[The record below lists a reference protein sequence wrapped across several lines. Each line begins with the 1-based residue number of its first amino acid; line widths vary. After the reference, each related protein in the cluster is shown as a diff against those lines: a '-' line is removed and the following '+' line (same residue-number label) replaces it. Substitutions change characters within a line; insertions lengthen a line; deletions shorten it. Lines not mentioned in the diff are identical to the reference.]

1 MSRMVVLSALA
12 VVLSAA
18 PAHAQYFGR
27 NKVHYDRLEFR
38 VLRTEHFDV
47 HYYDDEAE
55 AAGHAARMAERWYAR
70 FSTLLNHRFNDRQ
83 VLVLYASHPHFR
95 QTNLTARSPGEGV
108 GGFTEHA
115 RSRIAM
121 PFAAGLG
128 ETDHVLGHEI
138 AHVFQIDVARRAKQN
153 AFAMPG
159 WFIEGMAEF
168 LSLGPANA
176 HTAMWL
182 RDAGLHDTLPSLA
195 QLDNPRYFPY
205 RFGHALWSYL
215 TTRYGDDIA
224 GRLLRTTGRTVVA
237 RLEALT
243 GLDQETLTRDWH
255 ASIRAVDPAPV
266 ASIVP
271 GRTVVSARDR
281 HTRLNV
287 GPAIDPDG
295 SRIMFLSERDR
306 LSLDLYMAD
315 ASTGSIVRRIV
326 GTAADPHFDSLQYIH
341 SAGAWDQSGRRFA
354 FAALGSGQP
363 VLSIVD
369 VESGARADH
378 VLPSLDEIYNPSWS
392 PDGARVVFSALHGG
406 LSDLFVFTTATK
418 TVERLT
424 RDAFADL
431 HPAWSPDGRSI
442 AFATDRFTSSLD
454 ALEFGALRIAVLDL
468 STGAMRA
475 LAPERARV
483 KQINPQWAPDAGHL
497 YFVSDR
503 GGVSNV
509 YRARLEDGSMH
520 QVTAVRG
527 GVTGITATSPAIA
540 VAARSGTLAYSVYRN
555 GRYEIRALDAAAAMA
570 GLPMEPQR
578 GFTAG
583 GTLAA
588 ATNSAVSQMLIDPV
602 EGLPSASSFQRA
614 RYDDRLRLESI
625 SQPYLGASTGNT
637 FGGALRASFGLS
649 FGDMLKD
656 RQLHSLFRVGTDAD
670 DFAGQVAYMNRR
682 HRLNWGATLGFMPSR
697 FFGAHRSIEREGALV
712 TRETTSLR
720 YAHSWGALSAR
731 YSLNRSQRVEFGAG
745 VRRTGFEWQ
754 RFRRVVDSVAGE
766 ELSRE
771 ARELSAGRPIHLA
784 EAHAAFVHDTA
795 VFGPTSPI
803 LGQRY
808 RFEVEPAFGG
818 VRFADVRLDYRRYF
832 IPMRPFTL
840 AARIE
845 HVGRYGPGAA
855 DSRLTPLVYGL
866 QTLGT
871 GLRPPFLCRRRVRR
885 RCHRVLDDGGA
896 RREPVRAAESRA
908 PGTSLW
914 PPQPLVRLRAAADRS
929 ARVCRRRL
937 SVDCRAI
944 AGRAPWQRA
953 RVRSVPQRRRRR
965 TAEHRRHHLRDN
977 GREALRPQPQR
988 MAHELPAS
996 AGILRSAP
1004 RTWNLEPG
1012 TWSLRVLVPPLA
1024 GCLTAQRSTSSR
1036 SGMLGASSF
1045 AR

>member
-1 MSRMVVLSALA
+1 MPRLVVLSALA
-12 VVLSAA
+12 VVLCAA
-18 PAHAQYFGR
+18 SAHAQYFGR

-38 VLRTEHFDV
+38 VLRTDHFDV
-47 HYYDDEAE
+47 HYYDEETE
-55 AAGHAARMAERWYAR
+55 AAGHAARMAERWYTR
-70 FSTLLNHRFNDRQ
+70 FSTLLNHQFNDRQ
-83 VLVLYASHPHFR
+83 VLVLYASHPHFT

-108 GGFTEHA
+108 GGFTERI

-138 AHVFQIDVARRAKQN
+138 AHAFQIDIAKRAKQN
-153 AFAMPG
+153 AFALPG

-182 RDAGLHDTLPSLA
+182 RDAALHDALPSLS
-195 QLDNPRYFPY
+195 QLDNPRFFPY

-215 TTRYGDDIA
+215 AMRFGDDIV
-224 GRLLRTTGRTVVA
+224 GRVLRANGRKVIA

-243 GLDQETLTRDWH
+243 GLDERSLTRDWH
-255 ASIRAVDPAPV
+255 ASIRV
-266 ASIVP
+266 ATGVPLDGIVP
-271 GRTVVSARDR
+271 GRTIVTARDR

-287 GPAIDPDG
+287 APAIDPDG

-341 SAGAWDQSGRRFA
+341 SAGAWDPSGRRFA

-369 VESGARADH
+369 VASGSRTDH
-378 VLPSLDEIYNPSWS
+378 VLASLGEIYNPSWS
-392 PDGARVVFSALHGG
+392 PDGARVVFSALQGG
-406 LSDLFVFTTATK
+406 LSDLFVFTTATR
-418 TVERLT
+418 TVDRLT
-424 RDAFADL
+424 KDAFADL

-442 AFATDRFTSSLD
+442 AFATDRFTSTLD
-454 ALEFGALRIAVLDL
+454 ALEFGALRIAIFDV
-468 STGAMRA
+468 STGEIRP

-483 KQINPQWAPDAGHL
+483 KQINPQWAPDGEQL

-503 GGVSNV
+503 TGVSNV
-509 YRARLEDGSMH
+509 YRARLDDGELH
-520 QVTAVRG
+520 QVTATRG

-540 VAARSGTLAYSVYRN
+540 VAARSGSLAYSVYRN
-555 GRYEIRALDAAAAMA
+555 GRYEIRTLGAAAAMA
-570 GLPMEPQR
+570 GHAIDSQR
-578 GFTAG
+578 GFMG
-583 GTLAA
+583 SGTLAA

-602 EGLPSASSFQRA
+602 NGLPAVNSFQPA
-614 RYDDRLRLESI
+614 AYDDRLRLESV

-656 RQLHSLFRVGTDAD
+656 RQLHSLFRVGTDVD
-670 DFAGQVAYMNRR
+670 DFAAQVGYMNRR
-682 HRLNWGATLGFMPSR
+682 HRLNWGMTAGFMPSR
-697 FFGAHRSIEREGALV
+697 FFGARRSIERDGALV

-754 RFRRVVDSVAGE
+754 RFRRVLDSVAHE

-771 ARELSAGRPIHLA
+771 AQELSAGRPIHLA

-795 VFGPTSPI
+795 VFGPTGPI

-808 RFEVEPAFGG
+808 RFEIEPAFGG
-818 VRFADVRLDYRRYF
+818 LRFADVRLDYRRYF
-832 IPMRPFTL
+832 IPLRPFTL

-866 QTLGT
+866 QTLVRGYDLRSFAADECGVGATTCSMMDELT
-871 GLRPPFLCRRRVRR
+871 GSRFALLNLELRAPVAGLLSRSFDYGSLPIEALAFIDAGFLWTTSPARDAVTHRRALEFDRFRSVGAGARLNIGGIIFEITAAKPFDRRSNGWRTSFLLRPGF
-885 RCHRVLDDGGA
+885 
-896 RREPVRAAESRA
+896 
-908 PGTSLW
+908 
-914 PPQPLVRLRAAADRS
+914 
-929 ARVCRRRL
+929 
-937 SVDCRAI
+937 
-944 AGRAPWQRA
+944 
-953 RVRSVPQRRRRR
+953 
-965 TAEHRRHHLRDN
+965 
-977 GREALRPQPQR
+977 
-988 MAHELPAS
+988 
-996 AGILRSAP
+996 
-1004 RTWNLEPG
+1004 
-1012 TWSLRVLVPPLA
+1012 
-1024 GCLTAQRSTSSR
+1024 
-1036 SGMLGASSF
+1036 
-1045 AR
+1045 

>member
-1 MSRMVVLSALA
+1 MPRMVVLCAFA
-12 VVLSAA
+12 VVMSAA
-18 PAHAQYFGR
+18 SAHAQYFGR

-38 VLRTEHFDV
+38 VLRTDHFDV
-47 HYYDDEAE
+47 HYYDEEAE
-55 AAGHAARMAERWYAR
+55 AARHAARMAERWYAR
-70 FSTLLNHRFNDRQ
+70 LSTLLDHRFNDRQ
-83 VLVLYASHPHFR
+83 VLVLYASHPHFT

-128 ETDHVLGHEI
+128 EMDHVLGHEI
-138 AHVFQIDVARRAKQN
+138 AHAFQIDIAKREKQN
-153 AFAMPG
+153 AFALPG

-168 LSLGPANA
+168 LSLGPVNA

-182 RDAGLHDTLPSLA
+182 RDAALHDALPSLT
-195 QLDNPRYFPY
+195 QLNNPRFFPY

-215 TTRYGDDIA
+215 ATRYGDEII
-224 GRLLRTTGRTVVA
+224 GRVLRTKGRKVIA

-243 GLDQETLTRDWH
+243 GLDEETLTRNWH
-255 ASIRAVDPAPV
+255 ASILAAAATPLEGLV
-266 ASIVP
+266 AA
-271 GRTVVSARDR
+271 RTVVTAHDR

-287 GPAIDPDG
+287 APAIDPDG

-315 ASTGSIVRRIV
+315 ASTGSVVRRIV

-341 SAGAWDQSGRRFA
+341 SAGAWDRSGRRFA
-354 FAALGSGQP
+354 FAAVGSGQP

-378 VLPSLDEIYNPSWS
+378 VLPSLGEVYNPSWS
-392 PDGARVVFSALHGG
+392 PDGGRVVFSALQGG
-406 LSDLFVFTTATK
+406 LSDLFVFETTTK

-424 RDAFADL
+424 SDAFADL

-468 STGAMRA
+468 ETGAVRA

-483 KQINPQWAPDAGHL
+483 KQINPQWAPDGRHL

-503 GGVSNV
+503 SGVSNV
-509 YRARLEDGSMH
+509 YRARLDDGTLH
-520 QVTAVRG
+520 QVTAVRA
-527 GVTGITATSPAIA
+527 GVTGITATSPSIG
-540 VAARSGTLAYSVYRN
+540 VASRSGSLAYSVYRN
-555 GRYEIRALDAAAAMA
+555 GRYEIRTLDAAAAMA
-570 GLPMEPQR
+570 GVPVEPHR
-578 GFTAG
+578 GFMTG

-588 ATNSAVSQMLIDPV
+588 ATNGTVSQMLLDPAN
-602 EGLPSASSFQRA
+602 GLPSATSFQSA
-614 RYDDRLRLESI
+614 PYDDRLRLESI

-656 RQLHSLFRVGTDAD
+656 RQLHSLFRVGTDVD

-682 HRLNWGATLGFMPSR
+682 HRLNWGGTVGFMPSR

-720 YAHSWGALSAR
+720 YSHAWAALSAR

-745 VRRTGFEWQ
+745 MRRTGFEWQ
-754 RFRRVVDSVAGE
+754 RFRRVIDSVARE

-771 ARELSAGRPIHLA
+771 AQELSAGRPIHLA
-784 EAHAAFVHDTA
+784 EAHAAFVHDST

-818 VRFADVRLDYRRYF
+818 VRFADVRFDYRRYF
-832 IPMRPFTL
+832 IPLRPFTL

-866 QTLGT
+866 QTLVRGYDLRSFAADECGVGAT
-871 GLRPPFLCRRRVRR
+871 TCSMMEELAGSRFALLNLELRAPLFGLFNRSFDYGSLPIEALAFMDAGFLWTAMPSRAASRSIGLEFDRFRSVGAGARLNIGGIIFEITAAKPFDRSRNGWRASFLLRPGF
-885 RCHRVLDDGGA
+885 
-896 RREPVRAAESRA
+896 
-908 PGTSLW
+908 
-914 PPQPLVRLRAAADRS
+914 
-929 ARVCRRRL
+929 
-937 SVDCRAI
+937 
-944 AGRAPWQRA
+944 
-953 RVRSVPQRRRRR
+953 
-965 TAEHRRHHLRDN
+965 
-977 GREALRPQPQR
+977 
-988 MAHELPAS
+988 
-996 AGILRSAP
+996 
-1004 RTWNLEPG
+1004 
-1012 TWSLRVLVPPLA
+1012 
-1024 GCLTAQRSTSSR
+1024 
-1036 SGMLGASSF
+1036 
-1045 AR
+1045 